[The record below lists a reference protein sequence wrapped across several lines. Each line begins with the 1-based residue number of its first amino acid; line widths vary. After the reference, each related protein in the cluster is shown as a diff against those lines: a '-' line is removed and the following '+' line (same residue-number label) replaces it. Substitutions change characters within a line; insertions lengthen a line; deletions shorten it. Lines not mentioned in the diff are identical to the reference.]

1 MNVRY
6 KGMNQKKALIWMSCI
21 KCFTCSER
29 EEKCYTRNQS
39 IYQMQG
45 HTQGS
50 LGYNCDEKFT
60 FELTH
65 YEHYSSYYF
74 CFRVEILYVVMLV
87 TFKSFYSTYWFSL
100 YLFLLTL
107 FLVSVYIVYPEF
119 LCIPLCLPSPVPGHI
134 YPKVQK

>member
-1 MNVRY
+1 MDELYKVLYVLRKRRKVLHKEPVHLSNVRAY
-6 KGMNQKKALIWMSCI
+6 PGLAGLQ
-21 KCFTCSER
+21 
-29 EEKCYTRNQS
+29 
-39 IYQMQG
+39 
-45 HTQGS
+45 
-50 LGYNCDEKFT
+50 FT

-100 YLFLLTL
+100 YLYLLTL